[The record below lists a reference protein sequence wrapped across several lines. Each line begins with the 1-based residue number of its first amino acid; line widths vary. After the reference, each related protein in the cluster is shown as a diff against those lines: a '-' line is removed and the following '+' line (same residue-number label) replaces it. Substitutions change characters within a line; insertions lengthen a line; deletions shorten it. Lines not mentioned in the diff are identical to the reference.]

1 MLLAVKEGVVMV
13 DKKYRNFTWLKAS
26 VYSHFNL
33 WTHSLRTILMVI
45 FILLMNYMLAKSYEN
60 SVSLNQWNVYF
71 GETLF
76 SYISSGF
83 NIIMTSVALLVMLSE
98 LPKQVAYQNYML
110 MRLSRRK
117 WLISLLVFSVCIVT
131 AFIILMITT
140 SALFSLTFITDGT
153 GWSDLE
159 RTAKD
164 PEYAHSIQQ
173 YIPIYIRSLTPSIA
187 CILAAIV
194 LFFFWTTMALVILLF
209 SLYDAPNL
217 GLVFCV
223 SLLLL
228 NIIILFESLPEM
240 KLPIQF
246 ATLNAIVSQVEEHK
260 LRLVL
265 FILIGYVIGDA
276 ILIKIMDNRVKQMDI
291 RFLGKE

>member
-1 MLLAVKEGVVMV
+1 
-13 DKKYRNFTWLKAS
+13 
-26 VYSHFNL
+26 
-33 WTHSLRTILMVI
+33 
-45 FILLMNYMLAKSYEN
+45 
-60 SVSLNQWNVYF
+60 
-71 GETLF
+71 
-76 SYISSGF
+76 
-83 NIIMTSVALLVMLSE
+83 
-98 LPKQVAYQNYML
+98 
-110 MRLSRRK
+110 
-117 WLISLLVFSVCIVT
+117 
-131 AFIILMITT
+131 
-140 SALFSLTFITDGT
+140 
-153 GWSDLE
+153 
-159 RTAKD
+159 
-164 PEYAHSIQQ
+164 
-173 YIPIYIRSLTPSIA
+173 
-187 CILAAIV
+187 
-194 LFFFWTTMALVILLF
+194 MALVILLF

-260 LRLVL
+260 LRFVL